1 MDWTQIIT
9 TLITI
14 LVPTGGFLG
23 VFTIREKKTAL
34 MLENASKLN
43 DGWTALANERQE
55 TIKEKD
61 IKIDE
66 KDKKIDELYR
76 INSSLRHKLDD
87 ANTARAV
94 AEVLLCDKADCVQ
107 RNPPF
112 GSHLHLNCRTCK
124 RDIDDGY
131 FQEEE
136 SIDESIR

>member
-23 VFTIREKKTAL
+23 IFTIREKKTAL
-34 MLENASKLN
+34 MLENAAKLN
-43 DGWTALANERQE
+43 DGWMALANERQE
-55 TIKEKD
+55 TIKEKEKKIE
-61 IKIDE
+61 IKD
-66 KDKKIDELYR
+66 DKIDELYR

-94 AEVLLCDKADCVQ
+94 SEVLICDITSCTN

-112 GSHLHLNCRTCK
+112 GSKYHQICK
-124 RDIDDGY
+124 DCSLCA
-131 FQEEE
+131 EEE
-136 SIDESIR
+136 RIDESVRR

>member
-1 MDWTQIIT
+1 MDWTQILT

-23 VFTIREKKTAL
+23 IFTIREKKTAL

-43 DGWTALANERQE
+43 DGWTQLANERQE
-55 TIKEKD
+55 TIHEKERR
-61 IKIDE
+61 IDE
-66 KDKKIDELYR
+66 KDAKIDELYR

-94 AEVLLCDKADCVQ
+94 AEVLLCDKAHCTE

-112 GSHLHLNCRTCK
+112 GSHLHLQCPECK
-124 RDIDDGY
+124 GKKDEITIDN
-131 FQEEE
+131 
-136 SIDESIR
+136 

>member
-55 TIKEKD
+55 TIKDKEKKIEEKD
-61 IKIDE
+61 A
-66 KDKKIDELYR
+66 KIDELYR
-76 INSSLRHKLDD
+76 ISSSLRHMLDD

-94 AEVLLCDKADCVQ
+94 AEVLLCDKTSCVD

-112 GSHLHLNCRTCK
+112 GRHFHLSCK
-124 RDIDDGY
+124 DCDRSGSCT
-131 FQEEE
+131 EEE
-136 SIDESIR
+136 ERIDESIRG

>member
-34 MLENASKLN
+34 MLENAAKLN

-55 TIKEKD
+55 TIKEKEK
-61 IKIDE
+61 KIE
-66 KDKKIDELYR
+66 TKDDKIDELYR

-94 AEVLLCDKADCVQ
+94 AEVLLCDIASCTK

-112 GSHLHLNCRTCK
+112 GSHLHLDCSTCK
-124 RDIDDGY
+124 MGEVC
-131 FQEEE
+131 EEE
-136 SIDESIR
+136 EKLDESIRS